1 MKKYIVLSSLLL
13 SLFSVI
19 GIASAAQVYRI
30 TCDSTPTFS
39 AFNVGFSQQPRLP
52 AEASAAARTICSQN
66 SGKTL
71 KVTQRC
77 IGDSKTRL
85 YYEDINATDDQSAVP
100 RQIDHD
106 WAACKERYEY
116 VKCEAKD
123 SAYWFGR
130 GSMFTVPFHILLP
143 AFLEKPKIT
152 ASMDPIIP
160 FETPNIWC
168 AYSSTKNEA
177 EVNVRFKL
185 QGPGIVATDIIKKCT
200 VKQSATNPRTIIS
213 SEYLKTAE
221 GIALERDHY
230 SKEDKNRVKMALIA
244 CAPNLPTI
252 DIAALTEN
260 CEAKPTAQ
268 EIQECRDRKSAL
280 SESING
286 SSRNIALG
294 SKYAM
299 LCGAPTRAA
308 ICASAEQ
315 KQELK
320 TQCGMSD
327 ESLQAFCNQR
337 PTPPSTPG
345 AECTASGGSVKTDDA
360 TNRQFCDCNGT
371 GKPLVQTTDGI
382 GKCGN
387 TTTPPPS
394 QCGSDA
400 RPQDTETG
408 TSVCICNDSS
418 KVYESSSKT
427 CVAPSEAACHARGN
441 NYIFAAPNSCTQCP
455 TGLRMN
461 GNQCGCFEGYR
472 PEAGRC
478 VPSSPTGPATWCN
491 GPSGAA
497 GQHQIKRGEQC
508 FNCPANQNPNEA
520 KTECVPQQQGPQPKA
535 GDECVFQ
542 GQKGVIASDGRT
554 CEVRRCLSGCQN
566 GQCVDGRCVPCQQ
579 GQVFQNGQCVNDPRQ
594 QQQNEEQRC
603 RQNGGEMVQGQC
615 IQKKPNPQQQQQQQK
630 QPQQQPQQQG
640 MTPQQQQQMQ
650 QMQAMQ
656 ECQMRQPQGAW
667 QWNGF
672 QCLPNPNY
680 KPQGYGEQPSIT
692 GGVVCNFFGADTIQV
707 PAGEKFTVTYDVT
720 GVKREIKV
728 DTSPK
733 STTQYTKKDV
743 GDTSTER
750 QATITAPKKKGKLK
764 VSLIVDA
771 VRQNSEACK
780 PIEVQV
786 IDAVPQQDASTY
798 GSDSGGRESE
808 YQEVQQQ
815 DTGPRIETVS
825 EIIAQNRK
833 NAPVE
838 TAKAAPEDDDAYAYL
853 CKTLGIGC
861 AKDLPPESQTPSIR
875 DLQVNGGTTN
885 EITIDPDSEDPAD
898 LPNIGELPG
907 QEGRQN
913 GQQQLATDIG
923 VDGDGKIVRSAVL
936 DYLGDNGEYAPAVG
950 PNADTSGV
958 LNSSDDEGPAK
969 TEDRVGIFTRMWRW
983 FLNLL
988 GFGPEYVAA

>member
-1 MKKYIVLSSLLL
+1 MLKKIFKLALVAAFITPS
-13 SLFSVI
+13 FV
-19 GIASAAQVYRI
+19 SAFDALP
-30 TCDSTPTFS
+30 STPTFTNLSGVSRCLFDEHRPGATASRRNIDFFYLISLPKSWGATGIECNPLETGKNVIPKARVIFSRTQMPTPPDIEYIFHQQQSNCSLNTVGAEKSVLTAINCHTLISPGQTLKEQYDAAYAEVGSLNCWRDFVTRYVSSSPGCAAVKEKYEKAYERFKEDKLLGSRYACLKTNKTLEQLRADKKASCALIQESCKSYDEKQFKDFCKNIENPGDQCKASGGTVKTDGEHSS
-39 AFNVGFSQQPRLP
+39 APYCDC
-52 AEASAAARTICSQN
+52 SAT
-66 SGKTL
+66 GKTL
-71 KVTQRC
+71 T
-77 IGDSKTRL
+77 T
-85 YYEDINATDDQSAVP
+85 T
-100 RQIDHD
+100 
-106 WAACKERYEY
+106 
-116 VKCEAKD
+116 
-123 SAYWFGR
+123 
-130 GSMFTVPFHILLP
+130 
-143 AFLEKPKIT
+143 
-152 ASMDPIIP
+152 
-160 FETPNIWC
+160 
-168 AYSSTKNEA
+168 
-177 EVNVRFKL
+177 
-185 QGPGIVATDIIKKCT
+185 
-200 VKQSATNPRTIIS
+200 
-213 SEYLKTAE
+213 
-221 GIALERDHY
+221 
-230 SKEDKNRVKMALIA
+230 
-244 CAPNLPTI
+244 
-252 DIAALTEN
+252 
-260 CEAKPTAQ
+260 
-268 EIQECRDRKSAL
+268 
-280 SESING
+280 
-286 SSRNIALG
+286 
-294 SKYAM
+294 
-299 LCGAPTRAA
+299 
-308 ICASAEQ
+308 
-315 KQELK
+315 
-320 TQCGMSD
+320 SD
-327 ESLQAFCNQR
+327 N
-337 PTPPSTPG
+337 
-345 AECTASGGSVKTDDA
+345 
-360 TNRQFCDCNGT
+360 
-371 GKPLVQTTDGI
+371 I
-382 GKCGN
+382 GKCGDA
-387 TTTPPPS
+387 TPVPTPS

-408 TSVCICNDSS
+408 TSVCVCNDAS

-472 PEAGRC
+472 AEAGRC

-603 RQNGGEMVQGQC
+603 RQNGGEMIQGQC
-615 IQKKPNPQQQQQQQK
+615 FQKKPNPQQQQQQKDQQK
-630 QPQQQPQQQG
+630 QQQQPQG

-798 GSDSGGRESE
+798 GSDSGGRENE

-838 TAKAAPEDDDAYAYL
+838 AAKAAPEDDDAYAYL

-950 PNADTSGV
+950 PNTDTSGV